1 MVGGVDARRPVDLFA
16 VGEDGA
22 GHLEL
27 AEFAGEGEQLIVG
40 GFALRHVGEAVAEGE
55 EGVEGDEVLIFE
67 NGADL
72 AGEFVMDALA
82 FGSVLAGA
90 GEEIDDG
97 AGGGVRLTAGCEEEF
112 AE

>member
-1 MVGGVDARRPVDLFA
+1 MGRR
-16 VGEDGA
+16 
-22 GHLEL
+22 HLEF
-27 AEFAGEGEQLIVG
+27 AEFAGEGEQLTSLAG
-40 GFALRHVGEAVAEGE
+40 LPWLHVGEAVAEGE

-67 NGADL
+67 NGANL
-72 AGEFVMDALA
+72 AGEFLMDALA

-97 AGGGVRLTAGCEEEF
+97 AGGGVRLTAGCEEF